1 MLRAISI
8 GLLRLLGWRIE
19 LQYDRL
25 PPKYVMIVLPHT
37 SNWDFPIGILARTAL
52 GIDVK
57 YLGKASLFRKP
68 YGWFFRWLGGYPIDR
83 SRRHGYVQTAVKL
96 FREREAFA
104 LCIAP
109 EGTRRKVERLRT
121 GFYYIAL
128 GAEVPILMAQLDWQ
142 HKQIVISPPF
152 YPSGEETADFEQINA
167 FYEGVLGKIP
177 ACSYGYNFVET
188 P

>member
-1 MLRAISI
+1 
-8 GLLRLLGWRIE
+8 LGWRIE

-128 GAEVPILMAQLDWQ
+128 GAEVLILMAQLDWQ